1 MIRRHRLLL
10 FLFLAAALSAA
21 VSVAAAADRDLERQR
36 ELFTTTL
43 KNVERG
49 DWSVVENLAADDR
62 RLLASYVLWP
72 DLRAAYYRATMRRA
86 NTREIERFLKK
97 HGTLKPARE
106 LRYRLALE
114 YVRRGNLDRYYDIYQ
129 AFYQGMDNAKLDCL
143 AFQAEIAKGR
153 GARVVI
159 RAKDLW
165 QVGSSQVD
173 ECDPVFAFLDKSKR
187 LSVADYQTRYALA
200 IDAREFSLAR
210 WLGKSIDF
218 DAVERARAWLAAQ
231 SNPESFIRTH
241 IAAPGDV
248 DVREQ
253 LVYAVER
260 LTYRDPQLALT
271 LWAEADKHHAFS
283 DVQAHATL
291 RHIALWTA
299 RDNLPGAYQM
309 LTGLPAAAQDV
320 EVNRWRARSSLRE
333 HDWAQLLVDIAT
345 MPEDER
351 RTEEWRYWRAIALSN
366 SGQINAAIAAFETLA
381 KERSFYGFLAADE
394 LDIEY
399 AFEHSHLVANQAVID
414 ALLRRPALHRAL
426 ELFMVGLDG
435 RGRSEWDTA
444 VSLLSPAE
452 KIQAAL
458 LADQWGWHSRA
469 IATVATI
476 GEYDDLSLRYPLP
489 FKDAFEQHASSAS
502 ISPTWAY
509 GIARSESLFM
519 PDIRSSAGAIGLMQL
534 MPATGRAVAR
544 DIKLPYAGIDT
555 LTDPRDNIR
564 LGTAYLGQMAQRFGG
579 NSVLA
584 TAAYNAGPHRVDQ
597 WMPGTGTV
605 DARVWIENI
614 PFNETRKYVR
624 RVMAAD
630 TIFHWRLTGTT
641 RRLRDRLAAIDA
653 PENDQ
658 PNDQRVAS
666 AAR

>member
-1 MIRRHRLLL
+1 MLTT
-10 FLFLAAALSAA
+10 AALSAA
-21 VSVAAAADRDLERQR
+21 VSIPAVAAGDLERQR
-36 ELFTTTL
+36 ALFTTTL
-43 KNVERG
+43 KTVERG
-49 DWSVVENLAADDR
+49 DWSVVENLGVDDR
-62 RLLASYVLWP
+62 KLLASYVLWP
-72 DLRAAYYRATMRRA
+72 DLRAAYFRATMRRA
-86 NTREIERFLKK
+86 DTRKVERFLKQ
-97 HGTLKPARE
+97 HGTLKPARD

-114 YVRRGNLDRYYDIYQ
+114 YVRRGDLDSYYDIYQ
-129 AFYQGMDNAKLDCL
+129 SFYQGLDNAKLDCL
-143 AFQAEIAKGR
+143 AFRAEIANGR

-165 QVGSSQVD
+165 LVGRSQVD
-173 ECDPVFAFLDKSKR
+173 ECDAVFAFLEKSKR
-187 LSVADYQTRYALA
+187 LTVDDYKKRYALA
-200 IDAREFSLAR
+200 ISAREFSLAR
-210 WLGKSIDF
+210 WLGKSIDA
-218 DAVERARAWLAAQ
+218 DAVARARAWQSAQ
-231 SNPESFIRTH
+231 SNPEDFLRTQLNTQ
-241 IAAPGDV
+241 GDDV
-248 DVREQ
+248 VREQ
-253 LVYAVER
+253 LLYAVER

-271 LWAEADKHHAFS
+271 LWTEADKHHAFN
-283 DVQAHATL
+283 DAQAHATS

-299 RDNLPGAYQM
+299 RDNLPGAYQ
-309 LTGLPAAAQDV
+309 LLSNLPAAAQDV
-320 EVNRWRARSSLRE
+320 EVNRWRARTSLRDS
-333 HDWAQLLVDIAT
+333 DWARLLVDISA

-351 RTEEWRYWRAIALSN
+351 KTEEWRYWRAVALGH
-366 SGQINAAIAAFETLA
+366 SGQINAAIAAYETLA
-381 KERSFYGFLAADE
+381 QERSFYGFLAADE
-394 LDIEY
+394 LDIDY
-399 AFEHSHLVANQAVID
+399 AFEHNHLIADQAVID
-414 ALLRRPALHRAL
+414 ALLRQPALHRAL

-435 RGRSEWDTA
+435 RGRSEWDA
-444 VSLLSPAE
+444 AISLLKPAE

-458 LADQWGWHSRA
+458 LADQWSWHSRA

-489 FKDAFEQHASSAS
+489 FKNAFEQHATAAS
-502 ISPTWAY
+502 ISATWAY

-555 LTDPRDNIR
+555 LTDPVDNIQ

-579 NSVLA
+579 NTVLA
-584 TAAYNAGPHRVDQ
+584 TAAYNAGPHRIDQ
-597 WMPGTGTV
+597 WMPGTGSV

-658 PNDQRVAS
+658 ANDQRVAS